1 MTVLAPHPVP
11 VPLGLATHTVR
22 HCIPAVWMRSG
33 TSKGLFIHKKHLPP
47 SPSLWGPILVSIMG
61 SSHGDKRQ
69 IDGLGGATSTTSKVA
84 VVDRSH
90 RPGIDVEYTFVQ
102 VAPDQAKVDMSGNCG
117 NMAAGVGP
125 FTLDEGLVHAAPGAN
140 KVRPPNAGFD
150 MLSIRM
156 VY

>member
-1 MTVLAPHPVP
+1 
-11 VPLGLATHTVR
+11 
-22 HCIPAVWMRSG
+22 
-33 TSKGLFIHKKHLPP
+33 
-47 SPSLWGPILVSIMG
+47 MG